1 MNTLVDEIYEK
12 LNGKYSKE
20 KITYI
25 CNNFF
30 LIMNNLIKAQLVS
43 SIYISSFGSFFLS
56 TALIQRKI
64 NLWKRKKLDHSEYDK
79 FLELSR

>member
-1 MNTLVDEIYEK
+1 
-12 LNGKYSKE
+12 
-20 KITYI
+20 
-25 CNNFF
+25 
-30 LIMNNLIKAQLVS
+30 MNNLIKAKLVS

-79 FLELSR
+79 FLELSRNYKTNNYGHSDLGEKH